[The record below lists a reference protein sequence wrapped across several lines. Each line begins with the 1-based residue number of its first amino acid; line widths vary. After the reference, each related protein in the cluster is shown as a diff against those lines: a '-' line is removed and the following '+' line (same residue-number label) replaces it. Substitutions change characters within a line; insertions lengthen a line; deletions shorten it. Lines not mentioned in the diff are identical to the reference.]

1 MNKRK
6 WQYAWAAV
14 VLLCGC
20 LVLLFETE
28 LLPMGVFCGEANV
41 QYVMDIA
48 VVTLTLAGI
57 VLGTKAHNRPKV
69 RLVCFSLPLV
79 LALLV
84 YYLFLSSAAPYCAAV
99 TGVAMLLQWPRA
111 STPEI

>member
-20 LVLLFETE
+20 LILLFETG
-28 LLPMGVFCGEANV
+28 LLPMGLFCGEDNV

-48 VVTLTLAGI
+48 VVFLTLIGV
-57 VLGTKAHNRPKV
+57 VLGVRAHNCPKG
-69 RLVCFSLPLV
+69 RFVCFSLPLV

-84 YYLFLSSAAPYCAAV
+84 YYLFLSPAAPYCAAV
-99 TGVAMLLQWPRA
+99 VGVAMLLQWPRA
-111 STPEI
+111 SAPEI